1 MKRDLLDEAVSAL
14 RDSETASEAEAK
26 QTRADILNGLRRTRV
41 QRRTRIAYLL
51 PIAATFMVAS
61 AWGAASG
68 QARALWSSVEHVF
81 SSSAPSAAPPVKK
94 SSPLANATPPA
105 EPTPTPTPPLGAEAA
120 RVSNAPE
127 AAPPR
132 VSNEAPLAVHPLPV
146 TAALPSAAISAA
158 KGLTSA
164 QSSATPSDDP
174 ALALYRAAHTAHFV
188 DHDPARALAGW
199 DAYLK
204 AAPNGVFAPEAR
216 YNRALSLI
224 RLGRIAEAKRALEP
238 FAQGQSGGYRQQE
251 AQDLLSRLPTQQ

>member
-14 RDSETASEAEAK
+14 RDTDTASEAEAK
-26 QTRADILNGLRRTRV
+26 QTRADILSGLRRTRV

-68 QARALWSSVEHVF
+68 QARALWLGVEHVF
-81 SSSAPSAAPPVKK
+81 SGPAPSAAPAVKK
-94 SSPLANATPPA
+94 SAPLVSAPAPGAPTLTPTTLASEAPLPA
-105 EPTPTPTPPLGAEAA
+105 EPPPVA
-120 RVSNAPE
+120 
-127 AAPPR
+127 
-132 VSNEAPLAVHPLPV
+132 
-146 TAALPSAAISAA
+146 AALPVAALSATKASP
-158 KGLTSA
+158 SA
-164 QSSATPSDDP
+164 QPSAGASDDP
-174 ALALYRAAHTAHFV
+174 ALALYRAAHAAHFV

-238 FAQGQSGGYRQQE
+238 FAQGQNGGYRQQE
-251 AQDLLSRLPTQQ
+251 AGSLLSRLPTQQ